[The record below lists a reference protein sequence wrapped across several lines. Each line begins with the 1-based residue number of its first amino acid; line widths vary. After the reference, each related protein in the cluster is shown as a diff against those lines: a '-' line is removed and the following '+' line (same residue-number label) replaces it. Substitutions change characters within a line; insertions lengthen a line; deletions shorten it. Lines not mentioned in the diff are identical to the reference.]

1 MCRTESDTF
10 LAKAF
15 TSVKLKDLLFF
26 YTIMHNNSLV
36 ALNPDCAVPLIA
48 GLRLEN
54 PCCPAMAGFHDFGPQ
69 SRFSGK
75 YASGPKSFQ
84 LHVSQWYSTPW
95 YDANCTIWVK
105 KINIKNYII
114 QIEMKRK

>member
-54 PCCPAMAGFHDFGPQ
+54 PCCPAMAGFHDYSMTDPCKIFKQ
-69 SRFSGK
+69 EFSEL
-75 YASGPKSFQ
+75 S
-84 LHVSQWYSTPW
+84 
-95 YDANCTIWVK
+95 
-105 KINIKNYII
+105 
-114 QIEMKRK
+114 